1 MQRIPL
7 LPLQAVYTICAFFY
21 NLEWIDPVTPTN
33 PITPTLTVRT
43 GGQDVAVVR
52 KPMARPGE
60 FSFTLLPRNCTA
72 GCPWFLAQVCVSD
85 KGDMVV
91 VSGDQR
97 CP

>member
-1 MQRIPL
+1 M
-7 LPLQAVYTICAFFY
+7 YTICSFFY
-21 NLEWIDPVTPTN
+21 NLEWIDPVTPAN

-52 KPMARPGE
+52 KPMVRPGE